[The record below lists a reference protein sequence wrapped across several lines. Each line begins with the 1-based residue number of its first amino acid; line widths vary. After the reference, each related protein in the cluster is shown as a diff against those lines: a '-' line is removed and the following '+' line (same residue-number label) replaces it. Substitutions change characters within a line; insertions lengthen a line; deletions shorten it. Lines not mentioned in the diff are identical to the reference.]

1 MRKEDN
7 SMRDYDLEEFLMH
20 YGVPGMKRPRGLK
33 YKTRGSTSLY
43 ANRRAQMYRRNT
55 GESKEGS
62 TEGSK
67 EDGKSTEWRKWK
79 MLNDTK
85 NNIPGTGTNDGKK
98 PSMPSVQQRRPMPK
112 LERNV
117 INSPEGMFYRTH
129 EKFKNMF
136 KPKQKKYK
144 DRYEKAEERE
154 DRLLKNLKENHLT
167 RYGLRYAPNVNS
179 RFQNPKKKIGYNK
192 RSALMLHR
200 KNRAPTHM
208 KDI

>member
-1 MRKEDN
+1 
-7 SMRDYDLEEFLMH
+7 MRDYELEKFLMH

-43 ANRRAQMYRRNT
+43 ANRQRQMYRRNT

-62 TEGSK
+62 N

-79 MLNDTK
+79 MLKDTK
-85 NNIPGTGTNDGKK
+85 NNIPDTGTNNDKK
-98 PSMPSVQQRRPMPK
+98 PGKPIVQKYHPMPK

-117 INSPEGMFYRTH
+117 LNNPEGMFYRTH
-129 EKFKNMF
+129 KKFENMF

-144 DRYEKAEERE
+144 DSHQKAEERE
-154 DRLLKNLKENHLT
+154 DRLIKNLKENHLT
-167 RYGLRYAPNVNS
+167 RYGMRYAPNVNS

-192 RSALMLHR
+192 RSTLMLHR
-200 KNRAPTHM
+200 KNRKPTHM

>member
-7 SMRDYDLEEFLMH
+7 SMRDYELEEFLMH

-43 ANRRAQMYRRNT
+43 ANRQRQMYRRNT

-62 TEGSK
+62 NEDSNSK
-67 EDGKSTEWRKWK
+67 NWRKWK

-85 NNIPGTGTNDGKK
+85 NKVPDTGTNDGKK
-98 PSMPSVQQRRPMPK
+98 PSMPPVQQYHPMPK
-112 LERNV
+112 IESRV

-129 EKFKNMF
+129 EKFENMF

-144 DRYEKAEERE
+144 DSYQKAEERY
-154 DRLLKNLKENHLT
+154 KQVKENLRENRLT
-167 RYGLRYAPNVNS
+167 RFAIRSVPFDVNS

-192 RSALMLHR
+192 RSTLMLHR
-200 KNRAPTHM
+200 KNRASTHM

>member
-1 MRKEDN
+1 
-7 SMRDYDLEEFLMH
+7 MRDYELEEFLMH

-62 TEGSK
+62 K

-98 PSMPSVQQRRPMPK
+98 PSMPPVQQRRPAPK
-112 LERNV
+112 LLERNV

-129 EKFKNMF
+129 EKFENMF

-144 DRYEKAEERE
+144 DPYQKAEERYKRVVE
-154 DRLLKNLKENHLT
+154 NLRENRLT
-167 RYGLRYAPNVNS
+167 RFAIRSVPFDVNS
-179 RFQNPKKKIGYNK
+179 KIQNPKKKLGYNK

>member
-1 MRKEDN
+1 MRNYE
-7 SMRDYDLEEFLMH
+7 LEEFLMH

-33 YKTRGSTSLY
+33 YRTRGSTSLY

-62 TEGSK
+62 K
-67 EDGKSTEWRKWK
+67 EDSNSKNWRKWK
-79 MLNDTK
+79 ILNNTK
-85 NNIPGTGTNDGKK
+85 NKVPDTGTNDGKK
-98 PSMPSVQQRRPMPK
+98 PSMPPVQQYHPMPK
-112 LERNV
+112 IERRV
-117 INSPEGMFYRTH
+117 LNSPEGMFYRTH
-129 EKFKNMF
+129 EKFENMF

-144 DRYEKAEERE
+144 DRYEKAEEIQ

-192 RSALMLHR
+192 RSTLMLHR
-200 KNRAPTHM
+200 KNRTSKHM

>member
-1 MRKEDN
+1 
-7 SMRDYDLEEFLMH
+7 MRDYELEEFLMH

-43 ANRRAQMYRRNT
+43 ANRQRQMYRRNT
-55 GESKEGS
+55 GESK
-62 TEGSK
+62 EGSK

-79 MLNDTK
+79 ILNDTK
-85 NNIPGTGTNDGKK
+85 NNVPGTGTNDDKK
-98 PSMPSVQQRRPMPK
+98 PSMPPVQQRRLATK
-112 LERNV
+112 KLLERNV

-144 DRYEKAEERE
+144 DPYEVMKERE
-154 DRLLKNLKENHLT
+154 DRLIKNLKEKHLT
-167 RYGLRYAPNVNS
+167 RYGMRYAPNVNS
-179 RFQNPKKKIGYNK
+179 RIQNPKKKIGYNK
-192 RSALMLHR
+192 RSTLMLHR